1 MAIRLTGINS
11 GLDTDSIVEA
21 LLSAQ
26 KAKKTKIENKL
37 TKSEWK
43 QEIWKDVNTKLYSLY
58 TKQLTKFKTQ
68 GSYLTKKVSSSN
80 ENIATATATS
90 AAANGSHTLE
100 VEKLAASQC
109 VTGAQ
114 ISATSNKATLTSLG
128 MAEGS
133 EIEITNGKGET
144 KKLQVTAETTIAD
157 FTDACKSLGLNANF
171 DTKQRR
177 LFISAKESGLDSAFS
192 IKTTNGDVTGTGG
205 ALDTLATSAGQR
217 AIEKS
222 LEKLKNAAAADLTTL
237 AAGGSVSDP
246 ELADAYTFLS
256 DAMGEDNINGHLNNY
271 VDSVNN
277 GEDTDAAWAAFAEDA
292 KGAESSAS
300 VNAYVSDTQAFMETL
315 KNASTEQLKALAS
328 GTTGVTIDADVQ
340 TAFDELSKRVDPNVL
355 CTAMTDYAEAQE
367 YVAAHGTGDAL
378 QKLGLSSFDK
388 NTAQG
393 TDALGMSFV
402 KAEDAVI
409 VLDGARLSDSSNS
422 FTVNGL
428 TLDLKNTTEVGKK
441 ITLNTTSDIDS
452 VYNMVKDFV
461 KTYNEILDELNKK
474 YNADSARKYNPL
486 TDEEKDAMS
495 EEEVEKWEKKIKDS
509 LLRKDGTVNGI
520 VTAMRQSLLTTTK
533 IDGKSYT
540 LSSFGICTSSDYTEK
555 GKLHIMGDEDDD
567 TYATET
573 NKLRAALEEDPD
585 AVMKTLSEAGQSL
598 YDALTKKM
606 AKTSLSSAL
615 TFYNDKQ
622 IANDQKSYK
631 KQIAEMEKK
640 LLDMEDKYYKQFSAM
655 EMAMAKLN
663 SQSSA
668 LGSLMGTGQ

>member
-26 KAKKTKIENKL
+26 KAKKTKVENKL

-43 QEIWKDVNTKLYSLY
+43 QEIWKDMNTKLYSLY

-68 GSYLTKKVSSSN
+68 GSYLTKKVSSSDS
-80 ENIATATATS
+80 NIATATATS

-100 VEKLAASQC
+100 VRTLAAAQS

-114 ISATSNKATLTSLG
+114 ISATNTKATLTSLG
-128 MAEGS
+128 MKEGDI
-133 EIEITNGKGET
+133 IEITNGKGET
-144 KKLQVTAETTIAD
+144 KKLEVTAETTIAD
-157 FTDACKSLGLNANF
+157 FTDACKSVGLNANF
-171 DTKQRR
+171 DTRQRR
-177 LFISAKESGLDSAFS
+177 FFISSKESGLDSAFS
-192 IKTTNGDVTGTGG
+192 IKTTNGDVAGTG
-205 ALDTLATSAGQR
+205 AKLDALATSAGQR
-217 AIEKS
+217 AIEKN
-222 LEKLKNAAAADLTTL
+222 LEKLKSASASDLQTL
-237 AAGGSVSDP
+237 ANGATTGNT
-246 ELADAYTFLS
+246 ELDDAYSFLKN
-256 DAMGEDNINGHLNNY
+256 AMGDSIN
-271 VDSVNN
+271 DR
-277 GEDTDAAWAAFAEDA
+277 
-292 KGAESSAS
+292 
-300 VNAYVSDTQAFMETL
+300 VNAYVEAVNNSGDTEGTWNAFADSAKAAVNAEFVTNYVNATKTL
-315 KNASTEQLKALAS
+315 MDRLKEASPEQLKALAN
-328 GTTGVTIDADVQ
+328 GTTGVDVSSVQ
-340 TAFDELSKRVDPNVL
+340 TAFDELSKRVEPNAL
-355 CTAMTDYAEAQE
+355 CSSMNEYAATKE
-367 YVAAHGTGDAL
+367 YVATYGTADSL
-378 QKLGLSSFDK
+378 QKLGLTSFDK
-388 NTAQG
+388 NTVQG

-409 VLDGARLSDSSNS
+409 ILDGARLTDSSNN

-441 ITLNTTSDIDS
+441 ITLNTTSDTDS

-486 TDEEKDAMS
+486 TDEEKEAMS
-495 EEEVEKWEKKIKDS
+495 EDEVEKWENKIKDS
-509 LLRKDGTVNGI
+509 LLRKDGTVNSI

-533 IDGKSYT
+533 VDGVSYT

-555 GKLHIMGDEDDD
+555 GKLHIMGDEDDP

-573 NKLRAALEEDPD
+573 NKLKKALEENPD

-606 AKTSLSSAL
+606 EKTSLSSAL

-668 LGSLMGTGQ
+668 LGSLMGGGMMQ